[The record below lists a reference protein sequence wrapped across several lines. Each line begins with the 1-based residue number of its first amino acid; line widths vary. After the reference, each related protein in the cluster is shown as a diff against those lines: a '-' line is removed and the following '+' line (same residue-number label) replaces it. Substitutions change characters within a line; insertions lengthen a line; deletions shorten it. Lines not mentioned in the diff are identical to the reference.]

1 MRKLESTVFIQLG
14 NLIVLTVLFFYY
26 FFFMVV
32 MYTLFEY
39 MFLDKWQSRISV
51 SGLKLLKDDILF
63 RLVLIK
69 QKLYYIGKYYI

>member
-14 NLIVLTVLFFYY
+14 NLIVLTVL

-63 RLVLIK
+63 GLVLIK

>member
-1 MRKLESTVFIQLG
+1 
-14 NLIVLTVLFFYY
+14 
-26 FFFMVV
+26 